1 MTFDGR
7 QPSMKDKLGEKV
19 SFDEWQHSMKENL
32 CLMVKDYQW
41 RTPLDVIL
49 PTRFC
54 SIITAIADAFV
65 AKPDNIN
72 SSVLICY
79 HWFILGHVSEQ
90 KLKNAIL
97 VVTIAQAL
105 LGVNEMP

>member
-7 QPSMKDKLGEKV
+7 LPSMKDKLGEKV
-19 SFDEWQHSMKENL
+19 IFDEWQHSMKENL

-54 SIITAIADAFV
+54 SAITAIAVAFV
-65 AKPDNIN
+65 AKPDKIN

-90 KLKNAIL
+90 KA
-97 VVTIAQAL
+97 
-105 LGVNEMP
+105 